1 MASTWNTEYYDIMSF
16 FYWEPQHL
24 GKKGYPESKYQSVKE
39 VMDHLKA
46 MEVSLN
52 HQFNLFFRLLP
63 ESLYLHFFRS
73 VISGLVEENYHYQ
86 SCEEVE
92 GLGLNDA
99 TQPDM
104 LFVGSKSIIGVELK
118 IRAKTTVEQVLK
130 YAMLFY
136 FEQRHSGLAKECNL
150 IFFAPGTF
158 GELFREPVVSIEAL
172 KSSFS
177 VDMLPNTTRKG
188 GINLMAHKETIVE
201 LARSMR
207 IGFVS
212 YSEVYTRLNDLKLGI
227 DKLSPYSDAPLK
239 LIDGMLNELEMRGLH
254 ACSKMEPP
262 L

>member
-24 GKKGYPESKYQSVKE
+24 GKKSYPESKYKSLKE
-39 VMDHLKA
+39 VLDHLKA
-46 MEVSLN
+46 MEVSFN

-63 ESLYLHFFRS
+63 ESMCSTFFRS
-73 VISGLVEENYHYQ
+73 VVSTLPDENHHYQ
-86 SCEEVE
+86 SLKDVE
-92 GLGLNDA
+92 DLGLNGA

-118 IRAKTTVEQVLK
+118 ISAKTTFEQVLK
-130 YAMLFY
+130 YAILFY
-136 FEQRHSGLAKECNL
+136 SEQKRSGFAKECNL

-158 GELFREPVVSIEAL
+158 GELFRENVVSIEEL

-177 VDMLPNTTRKG
+177 VDMLPDTTRKG
-188 GINLMAHKETIVE
+188 GVSLVGHKEAIVE
-201 LARSMR
+201 LARTMT

-239 LIDGMLNELEMRGLH
+239 LIDGMLNELEMRELH
-254 ACSKMEPP
+254 ACSKIQP
-262 L
+262 LL